1 MLNQDLGV
9 IDRLGN
15 LFSDQ
20 PNPQNQQM
28 YQLAQQRLADAAK
41 QVGLQKR
48 AEDNTKADAGQAA
61 ALARVQHGED
71 HVREPGRRRLNR
83 SDPGYVHR
91 PWLARCSRCASGT

>member
-1 MLNQDLGV
+1 MRQMLGILDPDQSRVLNQDLGV

-28 YQLAQQRLADAAK
+28 YQVAEQRLADAAR

-48 AEDNTKADAGQAA
+48 AEDNTKATLSQLMRSLGFSTVNITFANPSAG
-61 ALARVQHGED
+61 G
-71 HVREPGRRRLNR
+71 
-83 SDPGYVHR
+83 
-91 PWLARCSRCASGT
+91 

>member
-28 YQLAQQRLADAAK
+28 YQLAEQRLADAAK

-48 AEDNTKADAGQAA
+48 AEDNTKATLDKLMRSLGFT
-61 ALARVQHGED
+61 HGGH

-83 SDPGYVHR
+83 PAPGYVHR
-91 PWLARCSRCASGT
+91 PWRARCSRCASGT